1 MEHIPDSAETITASW
16 LTEALR
22 STGTIQA
29 AAVSQIRLE
38 PIGDVQGF
46 MGEITR
52 IFLFYDLPEKKAPR
66 TLIAK
71 FPTNNLKL
79 RAALAVNRLYERE
92 VRFYQDVA
100 GQIKMRIPHCYFSTI
115 DESGQNPLLLLEDM
129 APAQVGDQIAG
140 CTSAEAQLAL
150 VDIAKLHA
158 AFWNSPKLKKFEWAR
173 VISSPDRMDQKAY
186 QQYKW
191 PRFLEKLGPFL
202 SEVILDVTREYGEL
216 MPEIAERMGNRPQT
230 MIHGDFRLDN
240 LFFNQS
246 GDGVPFATIDWQ
258 TMKLGSGTC
267 DVAYFLSDNLR
278 IELRRAEELN
288 LLHHYHRTLLE
299 EGVPDYSF
307 EQCLA
312 DYRLSFFFRVHILVE
327 GGFLFDFSDRRQA
340 ELMEVRLRRL
350 SAILE
355 DQDIRGLL
363 ARIVQKP
370 VTCKK
375 VDRG

>member
-1 MEHIPDSAETITASW
+1 MTQMEQLPDSAETITAAW
-16 LTEALR
+16 LTDVLR
-22 STGTIQA
+22 STGTIQSA
-29 AAVSQIRLE
+29 TVSQIRLE
-38 PIGDVQGF
+38 PIGDVAGF

-52 IFLFYDLPEKKAPR
+52 VFLYYDLPEETAPR

-71 FPTNNLKL
+71 FPTTDRRL

-100 GQIKMRIPHCYFSTI
+100 SQIKMRIPHCYFSTI
-115 DESGQNPLLLLEDM
+115 DDSGQNPLLLLEDL

-140 CTSAEAQLAL
+140 CTAAEAQLAI
-150 VDIAKLHA
+150 VGVAKLHA
-158 AFWNSPKLKKFEWAR
+158 AFWNSPDLKKFDWAR

-191 PRFLEKLGPFL
+191 PRFFEKLGPYL
-202 SEVILDVTREYGEL
+202 SDLILDVTREYGEL
-216 MPEIAERMGNRPQT
+216 MPEIARRMGDQPQT
-230 MIHGDFRLDN
+230 MIHGDYRLDN

-246 GDGVPFATIDWQ
+246 GEGVPFAAIDWQ

-267 DVAYFLSDNLR
+267 DVAYFLSDNLKV
-278 IELRRAEELN
+278 ELRRAEELN
-288 LLHHYHRTLLE
+288 LLHQYHRTLLE
-299 EGVPDYSF
+299 QGVPDYSF
-307 EQCLA
+307 AQCLA

-355 DQDIRGLL
+355 DQDILGLL
-363 ARIVQKP
+363 ASIRNNSSAL
-370 VTCKK
+370 
-375 VDRG
+375 